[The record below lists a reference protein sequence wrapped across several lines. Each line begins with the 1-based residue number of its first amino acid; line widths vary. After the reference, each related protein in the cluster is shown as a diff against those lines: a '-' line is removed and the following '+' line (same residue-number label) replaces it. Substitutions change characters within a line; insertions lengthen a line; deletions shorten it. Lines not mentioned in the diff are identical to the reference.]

1 MQPQCWPKLF
11 GRASL
16 RRWELRIKGIKG
28 VRDVQ
33 GALKKKNNT
42 VLYLFLDIGC
52 VLFVQLCLTLCNLM
66 DLYFIVILY
75 NLQVF
80 TILVY
85 LLSILSLK
93 TKQKSSEKEF
103 SVEEKG
109 EVGLWTSPLN
119 EGENLKVGKTG
130 KEEAVRDKSGELEV
144 RSHTGYQTTI
154 WKCLLYF

>member
-1 MQPQCWPKLF
+1 
-11 GRASL
+11 
-16 RRWELRIKGIKG
+16 
-28 VRDVQ
+28 
-33 GALKKKNNT
+33 
-42 VLYLFLDIGC
+42 
-52 VLFVQLCLTLCNLM
+52 M

-130 KEEAVRDKSGELEV
+130 KEETVRDKSGELEV

-154 WKCLLYF
+154 

>member
-1 MQPQCWPKLF
+1 M
-11 GRASL
+11 
-16 RRWELRIKGIKG
+16 RIKNQRYKRSEGCAG
-28 VRDVQ
+28 SF
-33 GALKKKNNT
+33 KKKNNT

-85 LLSILSLK
+85 LLSILSFK

-109 EVGLWTSPLN
+109 EVGL
-119 EGENLKVGKTG
+119 
-130 KEEAVRDKSGELEV
+130 
-144 RSHTGYQTTI
+144 
-154 WKCLLYF
+154 